1 MEERNGRCA
10 GRIMSKGLRWDRVAL
25 FWPCIIKLRI
35 LLSCWSTMSLIRGL
49 LCLILVINVEAIWI
63 SRSLTLGRQALS
75 CKRSRLTYRGRR
87 RHMRIALFWIFW
99 RVSRT
104 VSGHWTM
111 HTALYSKRD
120 LMNVLYSLIRIF
132 GSVPPHASIFR
143 IFSLFSA
150 RRAKS
155 WIWSLKRRVL
165 SISTPR
171 NFAFDTGL
179 TTSLKRSTQWFS
191 LGFSFFCSGW

>member
-10 GRIMSKGLRWDRVAL
+10 GRIMSKGLRWDRTAL
-25 FWPCIIKLRI
+25 FWPCIIECKI
-35 LLSCWSTMSLIRGL
+35 LLSWLSTMTLIRGL
-49 LCLILVINVEAIWI
+49 LCLIFVTNVNASWT
-63 SRSLTLGRQALS
+63 SRSLILGRQALW
-75 CKRSRLTYRGRR
+75 CRRSRLTYWGRR

-120 LMNVLYSLIRIF
+120 LINVLYSLIRIF

-150 RRAKS
+150 NEDKETKRIKKERTKGCYGLDTKIKS
-155 WIWSLKRRVL
+155 HQ
-165 SISTPR
+165 SIEEEMGGP
-171 NFAFDTGL
+171 FKAFEA
-179 TTSLKRSTQWFS
+179 
-191 LGFSFFCSGW
+191 